1 MRFAILSFLTAVL
14 LSLQV
19 AASGLVAVLQEK
31 GKVID
36 TIRCKAN
43 SKFSYALYLP
53 ANYSEASKWPV
64 IFVFD
69 PAARGSLG
77 VKGFVNAAAKYGYII
92 ACSNNSKNQLP
103 WNEISDAVNSMF
115 TDVQQKFS
123 IDDRRIYTSGFS
135 GGSRVASM
143 IALQNN
149 IITGIIACGAGLPN
163 DAGFDKI
170 PSFSYFGIVGNR
182 DMNYLEMYDLG
193 KKLDS
198 LGINSEIR
206 VFEGGHDWPSPGL
219 LQEAVEWMEI
229 QAMKTGSKEK
239 NTVFINSQFA
249 VKKQKAEMLWKK
261 GKLIESA
268 LLYGY
273 IIKDFPLDPS
283 TAKIKETLDNLK
295 KTPEYLKALKS
306 FNKNRTLEMETQ
318 SDLVTLLYTQIRVEA
333 LPDTVRYILANKIRL
348 LKNME
353 SGKDSSRQVIAS
365 RVRMLVSTVC
375 YETGKNLL
383 SVKKYKGAAV
393 CYQVGV
399 MIDPPNKSMQF
410 QLAKAYAYNNE
421 TDKSIESLEKAIRLG
436 YNNRKSI
443 ESDPAFLILKNQKRY
458 MELLKPLR

>member
-1 MRFAILSFLTAVL
+1 MRFAPLSSLTAIL
-14 LSLQV
+14 LTFHV
-19 AASGLVAVLQEK
+19 AATGIIPGLQDR
-31 GKVID
+31 GKLID

-53 ANYSEASKWPV
+53 ANYSDASKWPV

-69 PAARGSLG
+69 PAARGSLAASC
-77 VKGFVNAAAKYGYII
+77 FVNAAAKYGYII

-123 IDDRRIYTSGFS
+123 INNRRIYTSGFS

-149 IITGIIACGAGLPN
+149 LITGVIACGAGLPN
-163 DAGFDKI
+163 DGGLDKI
-170 PSFSYFGIVGNR
+170 PSFSYFGIVGNH
-182 DMNYLEMYDLG
+182 DMNYIEMYDLG

-206 VFEGGHDWPSPGL
+206 VFEGGHDWPSPDL

-229 QAMKTGSKEK
+229 QAMNAGVKEK
-239 NTVFINSQFA
+239 NTGFINSRLA
-249 VKKQKAEMLWKK
+249 IKKLNAETLWKK
-261 GKLIESA
+261 GKLIESV
-268 LLYGY
+268 LQYVY
-273 IIKDFPLDPS
+273 IIKDFPGDPS
-283 TAKIKETLDNLK
+283 AAKIKETLDSLK
-295 KTPEYLKALKS
+295 KTAEYLKAVKS
-306 FNKNRTLEMETQ
+306 FNKNRTLELETQ
-318 SDLVTLLYTQIRVEA
+318 SDIVTILYAQIRAEA
-333 LPDTVRYILANKIRL
+333 LPDTVRYLLANKIRL

-365 RVRMLVSTVC
+365 RVRMLVSTIC

-383 SVKKYKGAAV
+383 NVKKYKGATIS
-393 CYQVGV
+393 YQVGV
-399 MIDPPNKSMQF
+399 MIDPPNKFMLY

-421 TDKSIESLEKAIRLG
+421 TDKSLVSLEKAIRMG
-436 YNNRKSI
+436 IDNRKII
-443 ESDPAFLILKNQKRY
+443 ETEPAFVILKNQKRY
-458 MELLKPLR
+458 IELQKLLR